1 MGQILTDKLHRIA
14 YATDASVYREMPLG
28 VAYPETVEDIQAL
41 VAEASHLGTHLIP
54 RAGGTSIAGQVVGS
68 GIVCDISKHWNKI
81 LEINPSQRWV
91 RVQPGVVRDELNLA
105 LKPHG
110 LFFSPE
116 TSTSNRCCIGGMLG
130 NNSCGTHS
138 LVYGSTRHH
147 ILEAVGVL
155 SDGSVEHFRDY
166 TIAELEERFGPRFW
180 EKDPESLIENIYA
193 QVIRWGLDEDTVR
206 LVMDSFPDASLR
218 RRSCGYAIDETIASL
233 CECIKGDIKEEIA
246 ASGFGEVAL
255 PLKDRKVNLCPLL
268 CGSEGTLAFIT
279 EIKVSLDP
287 LPPAERMVVCAHCN
301 SLEDS
306 LYANLA
312 ALRHGPVAVE
322 LMDGQIL
329 ELSEGNLEQQ
339 RNRFFIEGKPAALII
354 AEFEGPEMEAKASAF
369 EAEVLGKSAL
379 GYDNSDWSGIVDVN
393 NNRASLAYCCTRVY
407 GKDISR
413 VWDLRKAGLGVL
425 SGMKG
430 DAKPVGVI
438 EDTAVAPERMPAY
451 IADFKE
457 MLQRLGLSCVYY
469 GHISTG
475 ELHLRPILNLKDPA
489 DRKKFREVARET
501 ALLVRKHRGSLSGEH
516 GDGRLR
522 GEFIPLMYGDSVY
535 QKMRQVKAVWD
546 PSGVFN
552 IGKIT
557 DTPPMDEYLRYLLN
571 AGSGCE
577 SGYLL
582 PEETYFRWSGGF
594 THGESNPYAFL
605 CSIEQ
610 CNGAGACRKSNA
622 MGGTMC
628 PAFKVSGDELCVTRA
643 RANVIRE
650 LLTYGYSGIVNS
662 GEGGKKKGDSFREI
676 VKSPEIEEVL
686 FSCLACKGCR
696 SECPSN
702 VDMTR
707 LRAELLQHKWDAQ
720 GTPLGVWMVA
730 RMAAFERFGHLVRPL
745 YNLFAG
751 WSVSERLIKRLVHFA
766 AERHI
771 PKLSHHS
778 MRYLVALENKRN
790 KNVESQKA
798 QNKETNINNNVPG
811 GKRKGTVYLFAD
823 EFTNYQEAELGLTF
837 ARLLLRLGYDV
848 EIPRHVESGR
858 AAISKGCLRLAKKFA
873 RKNVELLGDIVSEET
888 PLVGIEPSCI
898 LSFRDEYPDLVPEEL
913 SEKAKSLGRNALL
926 YDEFLVR
933 EMEKGNITADMFS
946 DAAAEIYL
954 HGHCHQKALVGIEK
968 TEMAL
973 RGLLSGAIVHTI
985 PSGCCGMAGS
995 FGYEKA
1001 HYKTSMAIGEMVL
1014 FPAVRK
1020 AVNAG
1025 NAVPV
1030 IVAAPGTS
1038 CRQQILD
1045 VTGVKAKHPI
1055 EILYDYFK
1063 KNNH

>member
-1 MGQILTDKLHRIA
+1 MAVIQTGILHRIA
-14 YATDASVYREMPLG
+14 YSTDASVYRELPMG
-28 VAYPETVEDIQAL
+28 VSYPETVEDVIAL
-41 VAEASHLGTHLIP
+41 LEEARKRKTHLIP
-54 RAGGTSIAGQVVGS
+54 RAGGTSICGQVVGS
-68 GIVCDISKHWNKI
+68 GIVCDISRHWNKI
-81 LEINPSQRWV
+81 LEINESGRWA

-105 LKPHG
+105 LKPYG

-147 ILEAVGVL
+147 VLEATVVL
-155 SDGSVEHFRDY
+155 SDGSIEVCKSY
-166 TIAELEERFGPRFW
+166 TIAELEERFGSRFW
-180 EKDPESLIENIYA
+180 EKLGKGPLIEKIYA
-193 QVIRWGLDEDTVR
+193 QLVSWALDPETVALIRDNY
-206 LVMDSFPDASLR
+206 PDKTLR
-218 RRSCGYAIDETIASL
+218 RRSCGYAIDEVLESL
-233 CECIKGDIKEEIA
+233 AE
-246 ASGFGEVAL
+246 
-255 PLKDRKVNLCPLL
+255 RKINLCPLL
-268 CGSEGTLAFIT
+268 CGSEGTLAFVT

-287 LPPAERMVVCAHCN
+287 LPPEERLVVCAHCN

-306 LYANLA
+306 LLANLV

-329 ELSEGNLEQQ
+329 SLCEGNLEQQ
-339 RNRFFIEGKPAALII
+339 RNRFFVRGNPAALII
-354 AEFEGPEMEAKASAF
+354 AEFEGQQMEAKAKAF
-369 EAEVLGKSAL
+369 EEEVKP
-379 GYDNSDWSGIVDVN
+379 
-393 NNRASLAYCCTRVY
+393 LAYCCTRVY

-451 IADFKE
+451 IADFKK
-457 MLQRLGLSCVYY
+457 MLEGLGLSCVYY

-489 DRKKFREVARET
+489 DRKKFRQVAYET

-522 GEFIPLMYGDSVY
+522 GEFIPLMYGAEVY
-535 QKMRQVKAVWD
+535 ELMRQVKRTWD
-546 PSGVFN
+546 PDGVFN
-552 IGKIT
+552 TGKIV

-571 AGSGCE
+571 QDCGCSTKQAE
-577 SGYLL
+577 AYIL
-582 PEETYFRWSGGF
+582 PDSTYFTWNGEFS
-594 THGESNPYAFL
+594 HGESSPYAML

-610 CNGAGACRKSNA
+610 CNGAGACRKSTA

-628 PAFKVSGDELCVTRA
+628 PAFKATGEELCVTRA

-650 LLTYGYSGIVNS
+650 LLTYGLHDNSASHSSFKDIVL
-662 GEGGKKKGDSFREI
+662 
-676 VKSPEIEEVL
+676 SPELEEVL

-707 LRAELLQHKWDAQ
+707 IRAELLQHKWDAQ

-730 RMAAFERFGHLVRPL
+730 RMAAVERLGHFVRPL
-745 YNLFAG
+745 YNFFAE
-751 WSVSERLIKRLVHFA
+751 WKPSERLIKRAVRFA
-766 AERHI
+766 SERHI
-771 PKLSHHS
+771 PKLSRWS
-778 MRYLVALENKRN
+778 MRALVKRECR
-790 KNVESQKA
+790 KSKA
-798 QNKETNINNNVPG
+798 SASKSL
-811 GKRKGTVYLFAD
+811 GKVYLFAD
-823 EFTNYQEAELGLTF
+823 EFTNYQEAELGLIF
-837 ARLLLRLGYDV
+837 ARLLIALGYEI

-873 RKNVELLGDIVSEET
+873 KKNVELLGDMISDDT
-888 PLVGIEPSCI
+888 SLVGIEPSCI
-898 LSFRDEYPDLVPEEL
+898 LSFRDEYPDLVPLEMR
-913 SEKAKSLGRNALL
+913 EKAKALGHNALL
-926 YDEFLVR
+926 YDEFIVR
-933 EMEKGNITADMFS
+933 EIERGNIKPEMFS
-946 DAAAEIYL
+946 DASLEIYL
-954 HGHCHQKALVGIEK
+954 HGHCHQKALVGIGK
-968 TEMAL
+968 TEEMFK
-973 RGLLSGAIVHTI
+973 RLLKGAIVHTI

-1001 HYKTSMAIGEMVL
+1001 HYKTSMAIGETVL

-1020 AVNAG
+1020 AVAEKNDI
-1025 NAVPV
+1025 PV
-1030 IVAAPGTS
+1030 LVAAPGTS

-1045 VTGVKAKHPI
+1045 GTGVKAFHPI
-1055 EILYDYFK
+1055 EILFK
-1063 KNNH
+1063 HLK